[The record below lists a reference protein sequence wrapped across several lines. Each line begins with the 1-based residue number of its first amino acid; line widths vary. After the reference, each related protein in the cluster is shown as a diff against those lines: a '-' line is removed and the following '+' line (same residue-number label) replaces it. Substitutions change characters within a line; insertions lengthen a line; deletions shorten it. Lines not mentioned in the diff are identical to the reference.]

1 MLLRAVLPPLLS
13 QAFFMLDEAVVMAV
27 RAPAIPPA
35 LSVLDDAVS
44 SLRAMVVVCCRVQVV
59 CK

>member
-1 MLLRAVLPPLLS
+1 MITHQGVKLTYI
-13 QAFFMLDEAVVMAV
+13 LDEAVVIAV

-35 LSVLDDAVS
+35 PSVLDDAVS

-59 CK
+59 CE